1 VNSKRL
7 KSVEEGTLKSLDLIQ
22 GLSIK
27 SVMYD
32 RT

>member
-7 KSVEEGTLKSLDLIQ
+7 KSVEEGALKSLDLIQ